1 MIDTCVYIDAARGK
15 MPAEVTAFV
24 ATSQIHHCSVCLGEL
39 AFALGRLDPQ
49 DARSQEQAGFIADV
63 IMHVPGHRVAEPD
76 DEAFIEAGMAAGIL
90 ARTQNYTHDGRRKL
104 LSDALAFMT
113 ARKRGL
119 VLLTANIVDFDL
131 LSQLRSDAQV
141 IYYRPI

>member
-49 DARSQEQAGFIADV
+49 DVRSQEQAGFIADV

-76 DEAFIEAGMAAGIL
+76 DEAFIEAGMAPVFSPGRKTT
-90 ARTQNYTHDGRRKL
+90 RT
-104 LSDALAFMT
+104 T
-113 ARKRGL
+113 A
-119 VLLTANIVDFDL
+119 VVN
-131 LSQLRSDAQV
+131 S
-141 IYYRPI
+141 